1 MTTMTDPTLDLL
13 EASERLERAEAD
25 RRVAELRYTTLVADA
40 PLRFKVEAIER
51 LRRAD
56 AELDAAR
63 AAYEA
68 AQDVDCPEAWVMTT
82 TKRAAEMTQ
91 PQRSVGTSADAAFDR
106 LLAEA
111 TAIATRIAH
120 ELADGQFPEGSR
132 LGPCRGHG
140 RDGPGPSSGVGP
152 DVRRG

>member
-25 RRVAELRYTTLVADA
+25 RRVAELRYATLLADA

-56 AELDAAR
+56 AELTNAR

-68 AQDVDCPEAWVMTT
+68 AQDVECPEA
-82 TKRAAEMTQ
+82 
-91 PQRSVGTSADAAFDR
+91 
-106 LLAEA
+106 
-111 TAIATRIAH
+111 
-120 ELADGQFPEGSR
+120 
-132 LGPCRGHG
+132 
-140 RDGPGPSSGVGP
+140 
-152 DVRRG
+152 